1 MDETRDDK
9 KLWSYLESK
18 QWQSECGRRVR
29 RSRRQYSG
37 PGVECICT
45 QRRAMQLGIHL
56 ACALTKELAINMY
69 IAEEWLQ
76 LEREVLGQR
85 PLISGPVAQVRAAYA
100 QTSEQLQALYP
111 PLDAYRVRDREPS
124 LTSVPPSLRPAPPDT
139 PKHKHP

>member
-9 KLWSYLESK
+9 KPWFYLESK

-45 QRRAMQLGIHL
+45 ERRAMQLGIHR
-56 ACALTKELAINMY
+56 ACALTKELAKNMY

-111 PLDAYRVRDREPS
+111 PLDAYRVRDREPAI
-124 LTSVPPSLRPAPPDT
+124 TQLRPALSPPRSA
-139 PKHKHP
+139 